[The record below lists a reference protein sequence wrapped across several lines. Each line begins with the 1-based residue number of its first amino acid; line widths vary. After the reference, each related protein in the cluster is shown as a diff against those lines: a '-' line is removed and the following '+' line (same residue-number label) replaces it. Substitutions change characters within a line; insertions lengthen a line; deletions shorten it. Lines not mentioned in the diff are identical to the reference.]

1 MREIILWTIF
11 LTAVAAVFWASSDG
25 FYRYPCQDP
34 ARWSAPECNPPMCTA
49 LKSCTSDLIGGQDL
63 AQ

>member
-11 LTAVAAVFWASSDG
+11 LTAVAAIFLMSADG

-34 ARWSAPECNPPMCTA
+34 AHWSAPECNPPICTA

>member
-1 MREIILWTIF
+1 MIEKLLWLIF
-11 LTAVAAVFWASSDG
+11 AVAICAIFYFSTDG

-49 LKSCTSDLIGGQDL
+49 LKSCTSDLIGGQDI